1 MNPPRPPTAR
11 AHSRLAAEED
21 GVKNDRLS
29 TADGGHSGKRT
40 ARGVQRRRVCRG
52 HNPAGPEPGHRRP
65 GSAPADAGREASRS
79 LAGLRCL
86 CRQLRHRRDYL
97 GQPPR
102 TLQEHLR
109 DRPDALVRQPP
120 VAVLR
125 RLHPVRHLY
134 HRRLPAHRH
143 RRCVAGRGAVS
154 RGLYGRA
161 GPVISPPTACVGPG
175 GCQVEFTPWIV
186 GLTPL
191 AAFLVPDQRWQLDQ
205 DDEPTSWAELSIVL
219 ELASGATVG
228 ELVRGLAKAMLIAMG
243 DRISAGRGG
252 NHRRTPPGQLHPPG
266 S

>member
-1 MNPPRPPTAR
+1 MAKVVRPARELGTVLLIRQGSLTRLLPRPPV
-11 AHSRLAAEED
+11 
-21 GVKNDRLS
+21 G
-29 TADGGHSGKRT
+29 DGGQRPTLDPLEERICPLTRDHGEVVAEQSG
-40 ARGVQRRRVCRG
+40 Q
-52 HNPAGPEPGHRRP
+52 PGRAWDTPRLTF
-65 GSAPADAGREASRS
+65 GSVFEAS
-79 LAGLRCL
+79 
-86 CRQLRHRRDYL
+86 
-97 GQPPR
+97 
-102 TLQEHLR
+102 T
-109 DRPDALVRQPP
+109 
-120 VAVLR
+120 VA
-125 RLHPVRHLY
+125 P
-134 HRRLPAHRH
+134 
-143 RRCVAGRGAVS
+143 
-154 RGLYGRA
+154 

-205 DDEPTSWAELSIVL
+205 DDEPTSWAELSIVP